1 MCSDKLQVLMD
12 LEQHSASP
20 ASANFQEEKEELE
33 WLLHSPEINRSTS
46 FVRFLSFI
54 CNKYF
59 EGSAKDIRE
68 YSIAVEAL
76 GRKESSFDSHVDPIV
91 RVTARALR
99 KRLCEIYQ
107 RDGQNRPLHIVLPLG
122 HYIPQFVRQP
132 DPYAEPVLPDAR
144 SDETQNS
151 ATAGFTRAN
160 DSTIWKTASILL
172 AMSGVFLAGL
182 FLGQSNGESSQ

>member
-1 MCSDKLQVLMD
+1 MD
-12 LEQHSASP
+12 LELHTASP
-20 ASANFQEEKEELE
+20 ASANFQKEKEELE
-33 WLLHSPEINRSTS
+33 WLLHSPEISRSAS

-59 EGSAKDIRE
+59 EGAANEIRE

-107 RDGQNRPLHIVLPLG
+107 RDGQHHSLHIMLPLG
-122 HYIPQFVRQP
+122 HYVPQFVRQEHSRM
-132 DPYAEPVLPDAR
+132 EPGFSPTDAR
-144 SDETQNS
+144 SEELQTS
-151 ATAGFTRAN
+151 AASVFRRAN
-160 DSTIWKTASILL
+160 ESTIWKTASILL

-182 FLGQSNGESSQ
+182 FLGQSTGESSR